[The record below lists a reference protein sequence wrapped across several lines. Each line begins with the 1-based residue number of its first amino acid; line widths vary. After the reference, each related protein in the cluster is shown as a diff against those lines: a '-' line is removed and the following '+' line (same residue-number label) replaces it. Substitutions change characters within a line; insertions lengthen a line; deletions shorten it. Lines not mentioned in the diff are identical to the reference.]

1 MRKDDDVEI
10 PSLTLDQDEL
20 SGRSGAASTPKA
32 GRQRLNPPPARPA
45 SVHGGSSQ
53 APAKKTSL
61 AFVYFLMLLITA
73 AIAGGGYWLWLE
85 NQKLR
90 SELLGARSQIQDLD
104 SQLVAADVSNTKQGE
119 TVEETLANH
128 DSEIRKL
135 WGVSYDRNR
144 KAISDNDQK
153 IEQLESKLAELREVV
168 STQGKR
174 VAIQADTFNEVENG
188 YNRMLKTLAEM
199 EKGIADQ
206 AQSVQQAQ
214 AALSTQVDE
223 QKTATK
229 SVTGQV
235 SNLESQLATLK
246 RSLAALE
253 KSINSQSKTIAT
265 LSDAPAAPAIPNDLT
280 SRLSNTEEA
289 IRSIDEFRPQVLR
302 EINNL
307 KAQVRQMSLE
317 LSIANGG

>member
-20 SGRSGAASTPKA
+20 SARSGAASTQKA

-45 SVHGGSSQ
+45 SANATISQ
-53 APAKKTSL
+53 APVKKTSL
-61 AFVYFLMLLITA
+61 AFVYFLMLLIVS

-104 SQLVAADVSNTKQGE
+104 SQLVAADVSNSKQGE
-119 TVEETLANH
+119 TVEERLANH
-128 DSEIRKL
+128 ESEIRKL
-135 WGVSYDRNR
+135 WGISYDRNR
-144 KAISDNDQK
+144 KAISVNDQE
-153 IEQLESKLAELREVV
+153 IEQLENKLAELRDVV

-174 VAIQADTFNEVENG
+174 VAIQADTFNDVENG

-206 AQSVQQAQ
+206 AQSVQQTRGEVVAQ
-214 AALSTQVDE
+214 INE
-223 QKTATK
+223 QKSATQ
-229 SVTGQV
+229 SVTSQV
-235 SNLESQLATLK
+235 SGLESQLAILK
-246 RSLAALE
+246 RSLTALE

-265 LSDAPAAPAIPNDLT
+265 LSEAPATPAIPSDLT
-280 SRLSNTEEA
+280 SRLSNAEEA

-302 EINNL
+302 EINSL